1 MNEVEAAGEASLR
14 EWVRLRYFG
23 VTAGLLLFLTVW
35 GFSDNLFWRIDQ
47 PSNRDPK
54 FIAHGLFC
62 LSWMVLLTCQ
72 AWLIHIRNVRLHRRL
87 GIAAFVVAVGVV
99 ASTGY
104 VFYDVWRPWREMTS
118 LVQANRLFLVGFAIF
133 VLMAFLRRR
142 SSQDHRRYI
151 LLASMFM
158 MEPVL
163 SRAFDPIE
171 SPLLSLLGEGIETAW
186 WVFFVIVWN
195 GLLLSLVAYDFS
207 SDGRLHKVTGRGLA
221 FFYLTWLVVV
231 LV

>member
-1 MNEVEAAGEASLR
+1 M
-14 EWVRLRYFG
+14 RLRYFG
-23 VTAGLLLFLTVW
+23 ITAGLLLFLTVW

-62 LSWMVLLTCQ
+62 LSWMVLLFCQ
-72 AWLIHIRNVRLHRRL
+72 AWLIRFRNVQLHRRL
-87 GIAAFVVAVGVV
+87 GVSAFVVAVGVV
-99 ASTGY
+99 LSTGY
-104 VFYDVWRPWREMTS
+104 VFYDVWRPWREMAP

-133 VLMAFLRRR
+133 VLMAFRRRRR
-142 SSQDHRRYI
+142 SEDHRRYI
-151 LLASMFM
+151 LLASIFM

-171 SPLLSLLGEGIETAW
+171 SPLLGLLGDGIETAW
-186 WVFFVIVWN
+186 WFFFVIVWN
-195 GLLLSLVAYDFS
+195 GLLWSLVAYDIS
-207 SDGRLHKVTGRGLA
+207 SHGRLHKVTGHGLG
-221 FFYLTWLVVV
+221 FFYLTWLVVL